1 MKNITGLKKLTA
13 WTVGGLAFAGVTL
26 VIILAAWPQ
35 SSADAKADFCDSL
48 SNLSATVMSYQG
60 LNPATAT
67 NEELDAAYDDIA
79 GAYDQVVED
88 ADDWANAYDNP
99 LAEAYDDLYWAAQDL
114 PSDYTVAEDLASL
127 EDELAAFPGAFH
139 ETFDGSGCS
148 TTSS

>member
-1 MKNITGLKKLTA
+1 MKHITIKRLA
-13 WTVGGLAFAGVTL
+13 AVAGGIAIVAGAVALAFALRG
-26 VIILAAWPQ
+26 P
-35 SSADAKADFCDSL
+35 SSAQAKEDYCNSL
-48 SNLSATVMSYQG
+48 RNLSSTVMSYQG

-67 NEELDAAYDDIA
+67 NDELDSAYDDIK
-79 GAYDQVVED
+79 GAYDQVVQD

-99 LAEAYDDLYWAAQDL
+99 LAEAYDNLYWAAQDL
-114 PSDYTVAEDLASL
+114 PDDYTVSQDLTSL